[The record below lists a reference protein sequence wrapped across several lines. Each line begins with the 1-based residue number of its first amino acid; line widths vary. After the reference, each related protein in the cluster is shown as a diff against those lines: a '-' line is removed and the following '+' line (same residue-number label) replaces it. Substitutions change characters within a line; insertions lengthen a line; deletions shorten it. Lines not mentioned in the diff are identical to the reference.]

1 VANSEWRMA
10 NGERLWWRMPLIGTL
25 LAIPLS
31 GPASLFLAVYG
42 SGAYGDF
49 WTLFGGSLLV
59 TVSSVWVGAMLVG
72 VPFDLLVVRRRE
84 LSARQTAAARCV
96 AYALV
101 GGADGFFVYH
111 VVTRWILQAPPPD
124 TLLPALLVWF
134 PLGGAAIGLG
144 YTLYEQLLAHM
155 HRSARLAQELAV
167 ARAIQQD
174 LFPQQFPQVD
184 GLAFAAHCTP
194 ARETGGDFYDL
205 IYLGHGRVGVVV
217 ADVAG
222 KSIAAALLM
231 AHARALWRAEAA
243 TGASPGQVLARVNR
257 ALCQDIRSLAFVTL
271 FYGIID
277 VTEPGVR
284 FAAAGHPPPLLCH
297 PLSASQRADFGE
309 LSRAGHALRE
319 LNASGLPLGLAP
331 GAEYEETWVS
341 LLPGDL
347 LLLYTDGVV
356 ESLNAQRQMFGF
368 DRFQATLAHLPADH
382 PQNIIEEIRFTL
394 DRFRGPVEQIDD
406 VTMLAIQ
413 VERRDS
419 LLSREG
425 TGT

>member
-1 VANSEWRMA
+1 
-10 NGERLWWRMPLIGTL
+10 MPLIGTL
-25 LAIPLS
+25 LAFPLS

-42 SGAYGDF
+42 SGVYGDF

-59 TVSSVWVGAMLVG
+59 TVGSVGVGAMLVG

-84 LSARQTAAARCV
+84 LSARQTAIARCMT
-96 AYALV
+96 YALV
-101 GGADGFFVYH
+101 GGGDGFFVYH
-111 VVTRWILQAPPPD
+111 VVTRWILQVPPPD

-134 PLGGAAIGLG
+134 PLGGATIGLG
-144 YTLYEQLLAHM
+144 YTLYEQVLAQM

-174 LFPQQFPQVD
+174 LFPQHFPQVD

-205 IYLGHGRVGVVV
+205 IYLGRGRVGVVV

-257 ALCQDIRSLAFVTL
+257 ALCQDIHSLAFVTL

-277 VTEPGVR
+277 VSEPGVR

-297 PLSASQRADFGE
+297 PLSASQRA
-309 LSRAGHALRE
+309 GHALRE
-319 LNASGLPLGLAP
+319 LNANGLPLGLAP

-368 DRFQATLAHLPADH
+368 ERFQTTLAHIPADH

-394 DRFRGPVEQIDD
+394 DRFRGPVEQVDD

-413 VERRDS
+413 VERRDP

-425 TGT
+425 VGA